1 MSEGDINLRWRRC
14 RREWRE
20 DRQVRRLL
28 IGVHILMGE
37 KAPAM
42 LKNVNQAIVSG
53 QVEPVEI
60 VAVAGGR

>member
-1 MSEGDINLRWRRC
+1 
-14 RREWRE
+14 
-20 DRQVRRLL
+20 
-28 IGVHILMGE
+28 MGE

-53 QVEPVEI
+53 QVEPGEI